1 MSIVSKKSA
10 GRSMPTRCTRALI
23 DALHAARPELRL
35 TEQGYVSTPEENT
48 LPGVKLRQ
56 FASDLEQGDG
66 NELEGKFR
74 AAHSSSA
81 LAVNCFAPFKD
92 AIADLSL
99 LGGNGFEKIQFE
111 RKCPTGLR
119 GGRAPNLD
127 LVAEAAAHVVAIE
140 SKCTEYLGAKPAK
153 FSPAYGA
160 QILDERRESAWFG
173 EMLDLEAGNV
183 SYRFLD
189 AAQLVKHAFGVARC
203 FKMKAATLLYLY
215 WEPANA
221 TELPAFVAHREEI
234 MRLGERVAGA
244 FPRFEAL
251 SYPELWQSWET
262 DRCPPWLKD
271 HLRAL
276 RGRYLVSI

>member
-1 MSIVSKKSA
+1 
-10 GRSMPTRCTRALI
+10 MPTRCTRALI
-23 DALHAARPELRL
+23 DALHATRPELTL
-35 TEQGYVSTPEENT
+35 TAQGYVSAPEENT

-92 AIADLSL
+92 SIADLSL
-99 LGGNGFEKIQFE
+99 LGATGFEEIQFE

-127 LVAEAAAHVVAIE
+127 LVAEADTHVVAVE
-140 SKCTEYLGAKPAK
+140 SKCTEYLGAKAAK
-153 FSPAYGA
+153 FSPAYAA
-160 QILDERRESAWFG
+160 QIKDERRESAWFA
-173 EMLDLEAGNV
+173 EMLDLDAGIV

-203 FKMKAATLLYLY
+203 FRETSATLLYLY

-221 TELPAFVAHREEI
+221 AALPAFEAHREEI
-234 MRLGERVAGA
+234 ARLGERVAGA

-251 SYPELWQSWET
+251 SYPALWKSWET
-262 DRCPPWLKD
+262 SRCPPWLKD
-271 HLRAL
+271 HLLAL
-276 RGRYLVSI
+276 RARYLVSI